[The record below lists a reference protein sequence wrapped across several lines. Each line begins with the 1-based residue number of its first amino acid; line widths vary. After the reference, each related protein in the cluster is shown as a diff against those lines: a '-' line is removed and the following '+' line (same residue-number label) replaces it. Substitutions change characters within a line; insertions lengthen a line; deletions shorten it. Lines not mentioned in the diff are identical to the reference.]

1 MPGPIVH
8 LGAAIMCSHG
18 GAATPLAPV
27 PRVLVSGQP
36 VVTVGTPYAVAGC
49 SLTPS
54 GVFCTTGQWVAGATR
69 VLVMGMPVAV
79 QAGAS
84 VCVSTGSPFLPVTVQ
99 PRAVAT

>member
-8 LGAAIMCSHG
+8 LGAVILCSHG
-18 GAATPLAPV
+18 GTATPLTPV

-36 VVTVGTPYAVAGC
+36 IVTVGSPYAVAGC
-49 SLTPS
+49 GLTPS
-54 GVFCTTGQWVAGATR
+54 GVFCQTGSWVAGSVR
-69 VLVMGMPVAV
+69 VTCLGMPVAV